1 MEEVKKYILDGY
13 RFESEAAY
21 EQAKEELSRVNEIK
35 ENTDFTDEIELR
47 RVYDSLVEGG
57 IFKSPIG
64 IGFLR
69 EIQRKL
75 VKNKEQRKT
84 MKAIPAYKAFEA
96 GEDGSGTYTDK
107 IRILESVYKK
117 RFRNMAIITVFS
129 VIIVITLFMIT
140 VFDKVV
146 APELEIQRITDEYA
160 SWKEELSDKE
170 KELNLRERRIEE
182 REAALK
188 DEVSVQTDKPSNE
201 TINGINGE
209 DDGESQDSGG

>member
-1 MEEVKKYILDGY
+1 
-13 RFESEAAY
+13 
-21 EQAKEELSRVNEIK
+21 
-35 ENTDFTDEIELR
+35 
-47 RVYDSLVEGG
+47 
-57 IFKSPIG
+57 
-64 IGFLR
+64 
-69 EIQRKL
+69 
-75 VKNKEQRKT
+75 
-84 MKAIPAYKAFEA
+84 
-96 GEDGSGTYTDK
+96 
-107 IRILESVYKK
+107 
-117 RFRNMAIITVFS
+117 MAIITVFS

-146 APELEIQRITDEYA
+146 TPELEIQRITDEYA

-188 DEVSVQTDKPSNE
+188 DEASVQTDKPSNE

>member
-75 VKNKEQRKT
+75 VKNKEGNTRIQGVRSGRRWKRDV
-84 MKAIPAYKAFEA
+84 YGQNSYF
-96 GEDGSGTYTDK
+96 GE
-107 IRILESVYKK
+107 RL
-117 RFRNMAIITVFS
+117 
-129 VIIVITLFMIT
+129 
-140 VFDKVV
+140 
-146 APELEIQRITDEYA
+146 
-160 SWKEELSDKE
+160 
-170 KELNLRERRIEE
+170 
-182 REAALK
+182 
-188 DEVSVQTDKPSNE
+188 
-201 TINGINGE
+201 
-209 DDGESQDSGG
+209 